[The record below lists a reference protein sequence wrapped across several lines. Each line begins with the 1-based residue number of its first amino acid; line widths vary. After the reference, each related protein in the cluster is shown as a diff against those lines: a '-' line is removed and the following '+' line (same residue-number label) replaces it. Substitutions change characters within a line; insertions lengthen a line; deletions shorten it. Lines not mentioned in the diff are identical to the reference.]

1 MQKFVINGGKPLSG
15 KVDIKGAK
23 NAASPILSACLLTK
37 EECVIDNIPLV
48 ADVLKMI
55 EILESMG
62 VETEWVGEHKL
73 KVKAGENVDPE
84 KMDFSLVGQMR
95 SSILLLGSLL
105 ARFKKFKIKHPGG
118 CIIGARPVGIH
129 FDALEA
135 LGAEITQDSDFYYLK
150 ADKLIGKE
158 IILKEFSV
166 TATEN
171 LMMAATLAEGTTTI
185 KIAAIEP
192 HVQDLARFLNKMGA
206 KIKGLGVHTI
216 QIRGVGT
223 ENSRAENFLSLLHGA
238 EHKIIPDPIE
248 AGTFIV
254 AVAATK
260 GTVEINNINPR
271 ELDLV
276 LEKLKEMGVIFEVKN
291 DKIIVKPF
299 SKLNAVRKIETR
311 TYPGVPTD
319 LQAPFAVLA
328 TQAEGTTLIH
338 DTMYEGRLAY
348 INELNKMGANAV
360 ICDPHR
366 ALITGP
372 TPLYGQNITSFDLR
386 AGATLIIAALLA
398 EGQSVIEKADQVD
411 RGYEKIE
418 ERLRDLGADI
428 KRVD

>member
-1 MQKFVINGGKPLSG
+1 MQKFIINGGKPLSG
-15 KVDIKGAK
+15 KVDIRGAK
-23 NAASPILSACLLTK
+23 NAATPILSACLLTK
-37 EECVIDNIPLV
+37 EECFIDNIPLV
-48 ADVLKMI
+48 SDVLKMI

-62 VETEWVGEHKL
+62 VETEWVGERKL

-84 KMDFSLVGQMR
+84 KMEFSLVGQMR

-135 LGAEITQDSDFYYLK
+135 LGAKITSENGFYCFE
-150 ADKLIGKE
+150 ADKLVGKK
-158 IILKEFSV
+158 IVLKEFSV

-206 KIKGLGVHTI
+206 GIKGLGIHTI
-216 QIRGVGT
+216 QIQGVG
-223 ENSRAENFLSLLHGA
+223 AENFLPLLHGA

-248 AGTFIV
+248 AGTFIIT
-254 AVAATK
+254 AAATK
-260 GTVEINNINPR
+260 GNVEINNLGLR
-271 ELDLV
+271 DLDLV
-276 LEKLKEMGVIFEVKN
+276 LEKLKEIGVSFETGDNKVT
-291 DKIIVKPF
+291 VKPAA
-299 SKLNAVRKIETR
+299 KLNAVRKVETR
-311 TYPGVPTD
+311 TYPGIPTD

-328 TQAEGTTLIH
+328 TQAEGTTLVH

-372 TPLYGQNITSFDLR
+372 TPLYGQNITGFDLR
-386 AGATLIIAALLA
+386 AGATLIIAALIA
-398 EGQSVIEKADQVD
+398 EGQSVIEKVEQVD

-418 ERLRDLGADI
+418 ERLRELGADI
-428 KRVD
+428 RRVE

>member
-15 KVDIKGAK
+15 KVDIRGAK
-23 NAASPILSACLLTK
+23 NAATPILSACLLTK
-37 EECVIDNIPLV
+37 EECVIDNVPLV

-62 VETEWVGEHKL
+62 VETEWVGERKL
-73 KVKAGENVDPE
+73 RVKAGEGVDPE

-135 LGAEITQDSDFYYLK
+135 LGAKITQDGDFYYLK
-150 ADKLIGKE
+150 ADRLIGRE
-158 IILKEFSV
+158 VILKEFSV

-171 LMMAATLAEGTTTI
+171 LIMAATLAEGTTII

-192 HVQDLARFLNKMGA
+192 HVQDLGRFLNKMGA
-206 KIKGLGVHTI
+206 KIKGLGIHTI
-216 QIRGVGT
+216 QIEGV
-223 ENSRAENFLSLLHGA
+223 EKLRGA

-248 AGTFIV
+248 AGTFIIV
-254 AVAATK
+254 AAATK
-260 GTVEINNINPR
+260 GNVEINNIKPR

-276 LEKLKEMGVIFEVKN
+276 LEKLKEMGVSFEIGN
-291 DKIIVKPF
+291 DKIIIKPT

-366 ALITGP
+366 ALVTGP

-386 AGATLIIAALLA
+386 SGATLIIAALLA
-398 EGQSVIEKADQVD
+398 KGQSVIEKVEQVD

-418 ERLRDLGADI
+418 ERLRKLGADI
-428 KRVD
+428 RRVE

>member
-15 KVDIKGAK
+15 KVDIRGAK
-23 NAASPILSACLLTK
+23 NAATPILSACLLTK

-62 VETEWVGEHKL
+62 VETEWVGERKL
-73 KVKAGENVDPE
+73 RVKAGEGVDPE

-135 LGAEITQDSDFYYLK
+135 LGTEITQDGDFYYLK

-216 QIRGVGT
+216 QIRGV
-223 ENSRAENFLSLLHGA
+223 EKLRGA

-248 AGTFIV
+248 AGTFVIV
-254 AVAATK
+254 AAATK
-260 GTVEINNINPR
+260 GNVEINDIKPR

-276 LEKLKEMGVIFEVKN
+276 LEKLKEMGVSFEIGN
-291 DKIIVKPF
+291 DKIIIKPT

-366 ALITGP
+366 ALVTGP

-386 AGATLIIAALLA
+386 SGATLIIAALLA
-398 EGQSVIEKADQVD
+398 KGQSVIEKAEQID

-428 KRVD
+428 KRVE

>member
-1 MQKFVINGGKPLSG
+1 MQKFVINGGKPLQG
-15 KVDIKGAK
+15 RVDIKGAK
-23 NAASPILSACLLTK
+23 NAAAPILSACLLTK
-37 EECVIDNIPLV
+37 EECFIGNIPMV
-48 ADVLKMI
+48 ADILKMI

-62 VETEWVGEHKL
+62 VETEWVGERKL
-73 KVKAGENVDPE
+73 RVKAGDSVDPE
-84 KMDFSLVGQMR
+84 KIDFSLVGQMR

-135 LGAEITQDSDFYYLK
+135 LGADITQDGDFYYLK

-185 KIAAIEP
+185 RIAAIEP

-206 KIKGLGVHTI
+206 RIKGLGIHTI
-216 QIRGVGT
+216 QIQGVKKL
-223 ENSRAENFLSLLHGA
+223 RGA

-248 AGTFIV
+248 AGTFIIT
-254 AVAATK
+254 AAATK
-260 GTVEINNINPR
+260 GNVEISGANPR

-276 LEKLKEMGVIFEVKN
+276 LEKLKEMGASFEIKN
-291 DKIIVKPF
+291 DKITVKPF
-299 SKLNAVRKIETR
+299 SKLSAVRKIETR

-386 AGATLIIAALLA
+386 SGATLIIAALLA
-398 EGQSVIEKADQVD
+398 KGQSVIEKVEQID

-418 ERLRDLGADI
+418 ERLRELGADI
-428 KRVD
+428 KRKE

>member
-1 MQKFVINGGKPLSG
+1 MQKFVINGGKPLEG
-15 KVDIKGAK
+15 KVDVVGSK
-23 NAASPILSACLLTK
+23 NATTPILSACLLTK
-37 EECVIDNIPLV
+37 EECIIDNIPLI
-48 ADVLKMI
+48 ADVMKMI

-62 VETEWVGEHKL
+62 VEIEWVGKRKL
-73 KVKAGENVDPE
+73 KVKAGNNVDPE
-84 KMDFSLVGQMR
+84 KMDFEIVGHMR

-105 ARFKKFKIKHPGG
+105 ARFKKFKIKQPGG

-135 LGAEITQDSDFYYLK
+135 LGAKITSENGFYYFK
-150 ADKLIGKE
+150 ADKLTGKT
-158 IILKEFSV
+158 IVLREFSV

-192 HVQDLARFLNKMGA
+192 HVQDLARFLIKMGA
-206 KIKGLGVHTI
+206 KIKGLGIHTI
-216 QIRGVGT
+216 QIQGV
-223 ENSRAENFLSLLHGA
+223 EKLRGA

-248 AGTFIV
+248 AGTFAIA
-254 AVAATK
+254 AVATK
-260 GTVEINNINPR
+260 GNVEINNINPH

-276 LEKLKEMGVIFEVKN
+276 IEKLKEIGANIEIKN
-291 DKIIVKPF
+291 NKLLIKPA
-299 SKLNAVRKIETR
+299 SKFNAIKKIETR
-311 TYPGVPTD
+311 TYPGIPTD
-319 LQAPFAVLA
+319 LQAPFAVLT
-328 TQAEGTTLIH
+328 TQTEGTTLIH

-348 INELNKMGANAV
+348 INELNKMGADAI

-372 TPLYGQNITSFDLR
+372 TPLYGQDITSFDLR

-398 EGQSVIEKADQVD
+398 EGKSTIDKIDQVD

-418 ERLRDLGADI
+418 ERLRNLGADI
-428 KRVD
+428 QRVDA

>member
-1 MQKFVINGGKPLSG
+1 MQKFVINGGKSLEG
-15 KVDIKGAK
+15 KVDIVGSK
-23 NAASPILSACLLTK
+23 NATTPILSACLLTK
-37 EECVIDNIPLV
+37 EECLIDNIPLI
-48 ADVLKMI
+48 ADVMKMI
-55 EILESMG
+55 EILKSMG
-62 VETEWVGEHKL
+62 VEIEWVGERKL
-73 KVKAGENVDPE
+73 KIKAGDNVDPE
-84 KMDFSLVGQMR
+84 KMDFDLVGKMR

-105 ARFKKFKIKHPGG
+105 ARFKKFKIKQPGG
-118 CIIGARPVGIH
+118 CIIGARPVGVH

-135 LGAEITQDSDFYYLK
+135 LGAKITQDDNFYYFE
-150 ADKLIGKE
+150 ADKLIGKK
-158 IILKEFSV
+158 IVLREFSV

-192 HVQDLARFLNKMGA
+192 HVQDLARFLIKMGA
-206 KIKGLGVHTI
+206 RIKGLGIHTI
-216 QIRGVGT
+216 QIQGV
-223 ENSRAENFLSLLHGA
+223 EKLHSA

-248 AGTFIV
+248 AGTFAI
-254 AVAATK
+254 AAAATK
-260 GTVEINNINPR
+260 GNVEINNINPH

-276 LEKLKEMGVIFEVKN
+276 LEKLREIGANFETKN
-291 DKIIVKPF
+291 NKLLIKPAQ
-299 SKLNAVRKIETR
+299 KLNSINKIETR
-311 TYPGVPTD
+311 TYPGIPTD

-348 INELNKMGANAV
+348 INELNKMGANAI

-372 TPLYGQNITSFDLR
+372 TPLYGQEITSFDLR

-398 EGQSVIEKADQVD
+398 KGQSVISKIDQVD

-418 ERLRDLGADI
+418 ERLRNLGADI
-428 KRVD
+428 KRIN